1 MRVGKGRKAKAM
13 GIKGEEGWQNLRAL
27 ALVRQSHVLNGNCTV
42 GRFGGPDYHHVIL
55 DLNLSPTG
63 HVTEH

>member
-27 ALVRQSHVLNGNCTV
+27 ALVR
-42 GRFGGPDYHHVIL
+42 
-55 DLNLSPTG
+55 
-63 HVTEH
+63 